1 MAIRVLP
8 GHVADA
14 IAAGEVVERPA
25 SVLKELVENAL
36 DAGARHV
43 TIEVRGAGRTLIRI
57 ADDGAGIPP
66 DELELAFRRHATSK
80 VADLPDLQG
89 IATLGFRGEALAS
102 VAAVADVE
110 CRSQGAHI
118 RLRGGAVL
126 DQGAAMPTPGTVLE
140 VRDLFAQ
147 TPGRLKFL
155 KAEATE
161 TAACTKAAQT
171 YALLY
176 PEVRFDVS
184 VEGRTAVRS
193 PGSGDLRAAV
203 SAVLGPAVAREM
215 LEVSSEEVRGMVSE
229 PRLSRGSRDA
239 MLLAV
244 NRRPITSRALGYAL
258 EECYLGM
265 LEKGRYPVTV
275 LDLAVDPALLDV
287 NVHPTKREVRFTSE
301 RALFGAVQRAV
312 RGALTGSR
320 PYEVR
325 AASSASSAAAPAAAR
340 DLGNPFVH
348 EARPAFPSRPAPAAP
363 AAPAGDGVLR
373 PLGQVQDSY
382 LLAESEDGVVLI
394 DQHAAHERVL
404 YNRFLRQLAGET
416 AAVQPLLLP
425 ETVEADPAEVAA
437 AVEHGDELAALGFQV
452 EEFGPGMLRVVAGPA
467 ATPPERLREAVHE
480 LCSLLADGRPNDLRE
495 RLAASLSCHS
505 AVRFGDSLDGA
516 EQRRLLEELEVAEQ
530 SVTCPHGRPTR
541 LVLSWQELERHF
553 RRTY

>member
-1 MAIRVLP
+1 MPIRVLP

-36 DAGARHV
+36 DAGARRL

-57 ADDGAGIPP
+57 ADDGAGITAE
-66 DELELAFRRHATSK
+66 ELELAFRTHATSK
-80 VADLPDLQG
+80 VSDLPDLHD

-110 CRSQGAHI
+110 CRSQGARI

-126 DQGAAMPTPGTVLE
+126 EQGAAMPTPGTVLE

-161 TAACTKAAQT
+161 TAACVKAAQT

-193 PGSGDLRAAV
+193 PGSGDLRAAI
-203 SAVLGPAVAREM
+203 SAVLGQAVAREM
-215 LEVSSEEVRGMVSE
+215 LEVASEEVHGMVSE

-275 LDLAVDPALLDV
+275 LDLVVDPEQLDV

-325 AASSASSAAAPAAAR
+325 TAAPASPAAGPAGW
-340 DLGNPFVH
+340 DLRHPLVH
-348 EARPAFPSRPAPAAP
+348 EARPAFPSEPAPPP
-363 AAPAGDGVLR
+363 AAGDGVLR

-382 LLAESEDGVVLI
+382 LLAESEHGVVLI

-404 YNRFLRQLAGET
+404 YNRFLRQLAGEP
-416 AAVQPLLLP
+416 AAAQPLLLP
-425 ETVEADPAEVAA
+425 EIVEAGPAEVAA

-452 EEFGPGMLRVVAGPA
+452 EEFGPGMLRVLAGPV
-467 ATPPERLREAVHE
+467 ATPPERLRDAVQE
-480 LCSLLADGRPNDLRE
+480 LCSLLAEGRPNDVRE

-505 AVRFGDSLDGA
+505 AVRFGDALDGT

>member
-36 DAGARHV
+36 DAGARRL
-43 TIEVRGAGRTLIRI
+43 TIEVRGAGRTLVRI
-57 ADDGAGIPP
+57 ADDGVGIPP
-66 DELELAFRRHATSK
+66 EELELAFRRHATSK

-110 CRSQGAHI
+110 CRSQGARI
-118 RLRGGAVL
+118 RLRGGEVL
-126 DQGAAMPTPGTVLE
+126 ERGAAMPTPGTVLE

-155 KAEATE
+155 KTETTE
-161 TAACTKAAQT
+161 TAACVKAAQT

-184 VEGRTAVRS
+184 VDGRSVVRS
-193 PGSGDLRAAV
+193 PGSGDPRAAV

-215 LEVSSEEVRGMVSE
+215 LELSSDEVRGMVSE

-275 LDLAVDPALLDV
+275 VDLVVEPGLLDV
-287 NVHPTKREVRFTSE
+287 NVHPAKREVRFTSE
-301 RALFGAVQRAV
+301 RTLFGAVQRAV
-312 RGALTGSR
+312 RAALTGSR

-325 AASSASSAAAPAAAR
+325 PALASSEAAPAAAR
-340 DLGNPFVH
+340 DLRHPFVH
-348 EARPAFPSRPAPAAP
+348 EARTALPPDPAPAAP
-363 AAPAGDGVLR
+363 GGDGVLR
-373 PLGQVQDSY
+373 PMGQVQDSY

-404 YNRFLRQLAGET
+404 YNRFLRQLSGDP
-416 AAVQPLLLP
+416 AAAQPLLLP

-437 AVEHGDELAALGFQV
+437 ALEHGETLAALGFQV
-452 EEFGPGMLRVVAGPA
+452 EGFGPGMLRVLAGPA
-467 ATPPERLREAVHE
+467 ATPPERLREAVLE
-480 LCSLLADGRPNDLRE
+480 LCSLLAEGRPNDLRE

-505 AVRFGDSLDGA
+505 AVRFGDALDGA

-541 LVLSWQELERHF
+541 LVLSWQELQRHF